1 MNAKM
6 ITVVALS
13 GFLAAGVLSA
23 KAADGRDPSLDGRQ
37 SVQSTLLE
45 GRNAAVAVD
54 GHIVTNEDAAIRAQ
68 IEGNVRSSN

>member
-23 KAADGRDPSLDGRQ
+23 KAADGRDPSLYGHQ
-37 SVQSTLLE
+37 TLRTTVLE
-45 GRNAAVAVD
+45 GRNAAMTVD
-54 GHIVTNEDAAIRAQ
+54 RNIVNNADAAIRAQ
-68 IEGNVRSSN
+68 IEVNSRSSR